1 MTNFGILMEIRGIDK
16 PFKWAREVV
25 GKVQDNSTG
34 LFYSPSREP
43 STTSE
48 GIDVSATKIDNLD
61 VVKDAFQGYYQYIE
75 DFINDMKK
83 VFPTL
88 KDDWGIYV
96 PEVKYLAPEPLVN
109 YKDLSLTKYPNV
121 HFVGDALS
129 ARGISVSGAH
139 GTLVAEQIL
148 VDQKEW
154 DDFVEAE
161 DNSTVWSEEDNKI
174 KTIAGLTYDKDNSFM
189 KFINRNG

>member
-1 MTNFGILMEIRGIDK
+1 MTNFGILTEIRGIDK
-16 PFKWAREVV
+16 PFKWARELV

-43 STTSE
+43 WTTSE
-48 GIDVSATKIDNLD
+48 GIDVSATKIENLD
-61 VVKDAFQGYYQYIE
+61 VVRDAFQGYFKYID
-75 DFINDMKK
+75 DFINDMKL

-109 YKDLSLTKYPNV
+109 YSDLSLTKFPNV

-139 GTLVAEQIL
+139 GTLVAESIIKKYS
-148 VDQKEW
+148 QK
-154 DDFVEAE
+154 
-161 DNSTVWSEEDNKI
+161 
-174 KTIAGLTYDKDNSFM
+174 
-189 KFINRNG
+189 